1 MRYFDRGT
9 GSEAAIRDL
18 GHRQVRVRVA
28 AAEAL
33 ARCPEDEAERA
44 RAALLPYLEDSS
56 PDVRYMVAL
65 SLGRLGSQEAVEP
78 LMELY
83 RSDPELM
90 PRQAAVAAL
99 GELGDTRATEVLL
112 EALSDELPDL
122 RFQATSALTQV
133 NPAAAAAPLRRALG
147 DEDPE
152 VRASAAAGLG
162 DLGDAQAADELHQ
175 LADDDSVAVR
185 IEAAVA
191 LSKLDDGRGRQA
203 LARYLDDRDYGLL
216 AAEQLFRRPDPG
228 AMDALHQILDRWLA
242 PRLQKVWAAAAL
254 VKLGDDRGREV
265 LLQALESRKETVR
278 GLTLQLLGQLGAPW
292 CQRTLE
298 ELANSAAAG
307 NWSEWQDE
315 IAAALEQACGAA
327 QKPLDS

>member
-9 GSEAAIRDL
+9 GAEAAIRDL

-33 ARCPEDEAERA
+33 GRCPEDDVERA
-44 RAALLPYLEDSS
+44 TAALLPYLEDTS

-65 SLGRLGSQEAVEP
+65 SLGRLGAEEAVEP

-83 RSDPELM
+83 RGDPELM

-99 GELGDTRATEVLL
+99 GELGDTRATDVLL
-112 EALSDELPDL
+112 EALTDELPDL

-133 NPAAAAAPLRRALG
+133 NPGAAVAPLRHALG
-147 DEDPE
+147 DDDPE
-152 VRASAAAGLG
+152 VRASAAAALG
-162 DLGDAQAADELHQ
+162 DLGDAQATDELHQ
-175 LADDDSVAVR
+175 LLDDDSVAVR

-191 LSKLDDGRGRQA
+191 LSRLDDGRGRQA
-203 LARYLDDRDYGLL
+203 LAHYLDHRDYGLL
-216 AAEQLFRRPDPG
+216 ATEQLFRHPDP
-228 AMDALHQILDRWLA
+228 AAADALHQILERWLA

-254 VKLGDDRGREV
+254 IKLGDDRGREV
-265 LLQALESRKETVR
+265 LLGALESRKETVR

-292 CQRTLE
+292 CQSALE
-298 ELANSAAAG
+298 KLAKSAMHG
-307 NWSEWQDE
+307 EWSEWQDE
-315 IAAALEQACGAA
+315 IEAALEQARGSG